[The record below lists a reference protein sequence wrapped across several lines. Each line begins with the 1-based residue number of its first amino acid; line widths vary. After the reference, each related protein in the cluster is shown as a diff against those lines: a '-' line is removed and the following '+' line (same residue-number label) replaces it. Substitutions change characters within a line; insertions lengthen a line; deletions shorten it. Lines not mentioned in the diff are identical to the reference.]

1 VTIGLRTGGDDS
13 FFFDSIAQAR
23 LRWVDAVVT
32 SLGEPKLELR
42 CMKRDE
48 V

>member
-1 VTIGLRTGGDDS
+1 MTIGLRSDNGGN
-13 FFFDSIAQAR
+13 FFFDSIERAR
-23 LRWVDAVVT
+23 LRWADTMVT

-42 CMKRDE
+42 STKRDK